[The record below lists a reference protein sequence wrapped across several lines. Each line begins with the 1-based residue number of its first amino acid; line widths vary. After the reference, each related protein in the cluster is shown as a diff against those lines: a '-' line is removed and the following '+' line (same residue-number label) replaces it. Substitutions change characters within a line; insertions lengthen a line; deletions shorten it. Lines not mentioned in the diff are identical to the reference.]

1 MNPAFRHLVFCLS
14 ALFLACQVSGC
25 GLLREGTQP
34 ERPKQVQFIESEPMD
49 YDVQIKVEGL
59 PEGQKPDALRSAMES
74 SSQLIQLKNKLP
86 DGALGLFR
94 RAHADESSALKVLR
108 SQGYY
113 DGRADVFVTEPEQEG
128 GKAHVLLTLFAG
140 PLYVIGKTDLLFQP
154 ELAPLPETPGRFR
167 RPVPKEI
174 GGLKPGQ
181 PALARSVLDAV
192 EKLPEDFQHAGY
204 PWARTVST
212 RNILDREKKTL
223 DVEVTMDAGTPALM
237 GDVIVEG
244 DTAVDPEYIKQLNT
258 WRKGAVWSSGR
269 ISRYRERLQK
279 VGLFRA
285 VDIRPAPLSSAV
297 RKEGE
302 AHVELPAVVKV
313 RDASFRTIG
322 ASTRY
327 STDVGLG
334 VQGEWQHRNIFG
346 AGEKLTLTAPFAQD
360 RRGLQ
365 ADFEKPCFLQRNQK
379 LLAGAAMLREET
391 DAYDSESMS
400 GYVGLERR
408 LSFRWWASVKLYGEA
423 GRLTRDD
430 DEEYR
435 YLSTIFTVRRDT
447 RNHFVNPT
455 SGTKLE
461 LEAAPTSGSY
471 NGSFSGLSSKLTA
484 SAYWSPFDIDWLVLA
499 GQYSI
504 GSFFGVDIGNIPPS
518 LRFFCGGGGSVRG
531 YAYQAIGPRD
541 RHGDP
546 EGGRSFQ
553 SVNLEA
559 RFKVTENIGVV
570 PFVDG
575 GMVYED
581 ELPEMFDELQWAAGL
596 GFRYYTA
603 IGPVRL
609 DIAVPL
615 DKKDDDKGYQF
626 YISIGQAF

>member
-1 MNPAFRHLVFCLS
+1 M
-14 ALFLACQVSGC
+14 
-25 GLLREGTQP
+25 
-34 ERPKQVQFIESEPMD
+34 
-49 YDVQIKVEGL
+49 
-59 PEGQKPDALRSAMES
+59 
-74 SSQLIQLKNKLP
+74 
-86 DGALGLFR
+86 
-94 RAHADESSALKVLR
+94 
-108 SQGYY
+108 
-113 DGRADVFVTEPEQEG
+113 
-128 GKAHVLLTLFAG
+128 
-140 PLYVIGKTDLLFQP
+140 
-154 ELAPLPETPGRFR
+154 
-167 RPVPKEI
+167 
-174 GGLKPGQ
+174 
-181 PALARSVLDAV
+181 
-192 EKLPEDFQHAGY
+192 
-204 PWARTVST
+204 
-212 RNILDREKKTL
+212 
-223 DVEVTMDAGTPALM
+223 
-237 GDVIVEG
+237 
-244 DTAVDPEYIKQLNT
+244 
-258 WRKGAVWSSGR
+258 
-269 ISRYRERLQK
+269 
-279 VGLFRA
+279 
-285 VDIRPAPLSSAV
+285 
-297 RKEGE
+297 
-302 AHVELPAVVKV
+302 
-313 RDASFRTIG
+313 
-322 ASTRY
+322 
-327 STDVGLG
+327 
-334 VQGEWQHRNIFG
+334 
-346 AGEKLTLTAPFAQD
+346 
-360 RRGLQ
+360 
-365 ADFEKPCFLQRNQK
+365 
-379 LLAGAAMLREET
+379 
-391 DAYDSESMS
+391 
-400 GYVGLERR
+400 
-408 LSFRWWASVKLYGEA
+408 KLYGEA

-559 RFKVTENIGVV
+559 RFKVTENIGIV